1 VTVKMTESEAEAIL
15 SQPTLTTHELAKA
28 LLALP
33 ETKIEHEN
41 HTELWSEELL
51 EGVQVG
57 LHRF

>member
-1 VTVKMTESEAEAIL
+1 MTESEAEAIL